1 MVIPCPES
9 TLASRSERRSMTD
22 TQPTPSVREVN
33 DPVDGRT
40 LRRTRNRTAVIT
52 ALLDMIREGD
62 LHPGAAEIAERAGV
76 SHRSIFRYFDDLDD
90 LVRTAID
97 QAFQDAEPLSRIT
110 DIGRGTLEDRV
121 RVYVDERL
129 ALYDY
134 VNGPMQVARMRA
146 SSIPSIDEEIAVV
159 AEAFRAQIAEHFA
172 TELGALPEARSGRH
186 RQRHPGPQQ
195 LRRVRDPHD
204 IAGERSRSD
213 AGVLEHRTA
222 HPAPHLSGPTPTR

>member
-1 MVIPCPES
+1 MS
-9 TLASRSERRSMTD
+9 
-22 TQPTPSVREVN
+22 

-90 LVRTAID
+90 LVRTVID

-110 DIGRGTLEDRV
+110 DIGQGTLEDRV
-121 RVYVDERL
+121 RVFVDERL
-129 ALYDY
+129 ALFDY

-146 SSIPSIDEEIAVV
+146 STIPSIDEEIAVV
-159 AEAFRAQIAEHFA
+159 AEAFRVQIAEHFA
-172 TELGALPEARSGRH
+172 TELDALPERDRDDVVSAILILTSYDAYVIHTTLLANDRDLMRSSWNTALLTL
-186 RQRHPGPQQ
+186 
-195 LRRVRDPHD
+195 LR
-204 IAGERSRSD
+204 
-213 AGVLEHRTA
+213 T
-222 HPAPHLSGPTPTR
+222 

>member
-1 MVIPCPES
+1 
-9 TLASRSERRSMTD
+9 
-22 TQPTPSVREVN
+22 VN

-97 QAFQDAEPLSRIT
+97 QAFQDAQPLSRISN
-110 DIGRGTLEDRV
+110 IGRGTLEHRV
-121 RVYVDERL
+121 QVYVDERL
-129 ALYDY
+129 ALYQY

-146 SSIPSIDEEIAVV
+146 SSIPAIDAEIAVV
-159 AEAFRAQIAEHFA
+159 AEAFRVQIAQHFA
-172 TELGALPEARSGRH
+172 TELGAVPDAHRDDIVSAVLVLSSYDAYVIHTTLLANDRDQTRSSWNTALLTL
-186 RQRHPGPQQ
+186 
-195 LRRVRDPHD
+195 LR
-204 IAGERSRSD
+204 
-213 AGVLEHRTA
+213 T
-222 HPAPHLSGPTPTR
+222 

>member
-1 MVIPCPES
+1 
-9 TLASRSERRSMTD
+9 MTD

-97 QAFQDAEPLSRIT
+97 QAFQDAGPLSRIT
-110 DIGRGTLEDRV
+110 DIGRGSFEDRV

-134 VNGPMQVARMRA
+134 VNGPMQVARMRS

-159 AEAFRAQIAEHFA
+159 AGAFRVQIGQHFA
-172 TELGALPEARSGRH
+172 TELGAVPEA
-186 RQRHPGPQQ
+186 QRDDIVSAILVLSSYDAYVIHTTLLANDRDQMRASWNTALLAL
-195 LRRVRDPHD
+195 LR
-204 IAGERSRSD
+204 
-213 AGVLEHRTA
+213 T
-222 HPAPHLSGPTPTR
+222 

>member
-97 QAFQDAEPLSRIT
+97 QAFQDAGPLSRIT

-134 VNGPMQVARMRA
+134 VNGPMQVARMRCVVD
-146 SSIPSIDEEIAVV
+146 SVDRRRDRRRRRGLPSADRPTLRDRTRRLA
-159 AEAFRAQIAEHFA
+159 
-172 TELGALPEARSGRH
+172 GSPPGRH

-195 LRRVRDPHD
+195 LRRVRHPHD

-222 HPAPHLSGPTPTR
+222 HPAAHLSGPTPTR

>member
-1 MVIPCPES
+1 
-9 TLASRSERRSMTD
+9 MTD

-129 ALYDY
+129 ALFDY
-134 VNGPMQVARMRA
+134 VNGPMQVARMRS

-159 AEAFRAQIAEHFA
+159 AEAFRVQIAQHFA
-172 TELGALPEARSGRH
+172 TELDAFPDAHRDDIVSAVLVLSSYDAYVIHTTWLANDRDHMRSSWNTALLTL
-186 RQRHPGPQQ
+186 
-195 LRRVRDPHD
+195 LR
-204 IAGERSRSD
+204 
-213 AGVLEHRTA
+213 T
-222 HPAPHLSGPTPTR
+222 

>member
-1 MVIPCPES
+1 
-9 TLASRSERRSMTD
+9 MTD

-52 ALLDMIREGD
+52 ALLDMIR
-62 LHPGAAEIAERAGV
+62 V

-129 ALYDY
+129 ALFDY
-134 VNGPMQVARMRA
+134 VNGPMQVARMRS

-159 AEAFRAQIAEHFA
+159 AEAFRVQIAQHFA
-172 TELGALPEARSGRH
+172 TELDAVPDAHRDDIVSAVLVLSSYDAYVIHTTWLANDRDHMRSSWNTALLTL
-186 RQRHPGPQQ
+186 
-195 LRRVRDPHD
+195 LR
-204 IAGERSRSD
+204 
-213 AGVLEHRTA
+213 T
-222 HPAPHLSGPTPTR
+222 

>member
-110 DIGRGTLEDRV
+110 AIGRGTLEDRV

-159 AEAFRAQIAEHFA
+159 AEAFRVQIAQHFA
-172 TELGALPEARSGRH
+172 TELDALPEAH
-186 RQRHPGPQQ
+186 RDDIVSAILVLSSYDAYVIHTTLLANDRDQMRASWNTALLTL
-195 LRRVRDPHD
+195 LR
-204 IAGERSRSD
+204 
-213 AGVLEHRTA
+213 T
-222 HPAPHLSGPTPTR
+222 

>member
-1 MVIPCPES
+1 
-9 TLASRSERRSMTD
+9 MTD

-97 QAFQDAEPLSRIT
+97 QAFQDAEPLSRVT
-110 DIGRGTLEDRV
+110 AIGRGTLEERV

-159 AEAFRAQIAEHFA
+159 AEAFRVQIAQHFA
-172 TELGALPEARSGRH
+172 TELDALPEVHRDDIVNAILVLSSYDAYVIHTTLLANDRDHIRSSWNTALLTL
-186 RQRHPGPQQ
+186 
-195 LRRVRDPHD
+195 LR
-204 IAGERSRSD
+204 
-213 AGVLEHRTA
+213 T
-222 HPAPHLSGPTPTR
+222 

>member
-1 MVIPCPES
+1 
-9 TLASRSERRSMTD
+9 MTD

-110 DIGRGTLEDRV
+110 DIGRGSLEDRV

-129 ALYDY
+129 ALFDY
-134 VNGPMQVARMRA
+134 VNGPMQVARMRS

-159 AEAFRAQIAEHFA
+159 AEAFRVQIAQHFA
-172 TELGALPEARSGRH
+172 TELDAVPDAHRDDIVSAILVLSSYDAYVIHTTLLANDRDQMRSSWNTALLTL
-186 RQRHPGPQQ
+186 
-195 LRRVRDPHD
+195 LR
-204 IAGERSRSD
+204 
-213 AGVLEHRTA
+213 T
-222 HPAPHLSGPTPTR
+222 